1 MALHDQSTADL
12 HGDTPSAFSTKGFA
26 DRKELASFAFERT
39 RMPMVV
45 VDARA
50 PDQPIVLANSAFLK
64 LTGYTA
70 DEVIGRNCRFLQG
83 QGTSPLAIAAIRSAI
98 REEREVTV
106 EILNY
111 RKGGAPF
118 WNQLHTS
125 PLRAD
130 DGTVDYIFASQID
143 VTERRRIERLEASE
157 HRLLKEV
164 DHRAKNVM
172 AIVDSIVR
180 LSNAEDPK
188 RYAAAIQM
196 RVQALAQV
204 HTMLAESGWSAVR
217 LEEVVRQQVAPF
229 AEKRLTVFGPPVM
242 LPSPLVQPLGLVL
255 HELAVNA
262 TRHGCLRGA
271 GRYRR
276 HPVGAVAGRVWLRTR
291 MGGGWAAFG
300 VGGAQTRFWVYSC
313 HGDDRDTV
321 EGSRAQ
327 DMDRQRIG
335 TALIRSPV
343 RFQYVGWD
351 QMLLGFGSKPGL
363 QDNVAGVTLK

>member
-1 MALHDQSTADL
+1 MHDQSTTDL
-12 HGDTPSAFSTKGFA
+12 HGDAPSAFSAKGFA

-83 QGTSPLAIAAIRSAI
+83 MGTSPIDVEKIRLAI
-98 REEREVTV
+98 REEREATV

-111 RKGGAPF
+111 KKDGAPF

-143 VTERRRIERLEASE
+143 VTERRRIERLEATE

-188 RYAAAIQM
+188 RYATAIQM

-204 HTMLAESGWSAVR
+204 HTMLAEAGWSAVK
-217 LEEVVRQQVAPF
+217 LEDVVRQQVVPF
-229 AEKRLTVFGPPVM
+229 AEKRLTVSGPNIMVP
-242 LPSPLVQPLGLVL
+242 PPLVQPLGLVL

-262 TRHGCLRGA
+262 TRHGSLLA
-271 GRYRR
+271 
-276 HPVGAVAGRVWLRTR
+276 PKGRVAVEWKPLPEEGGFELAWLEA
-291 MGGGWAAFG
+291 GP
-300 VGGAQTRFWVYSC
+300 
-313 HGDDRDTV
+313 HL
-321 EGSRAQ
+321 E
-327 DMDRQRIG
+327 
-335 TALIRSPV
+335 PHEPKP
-343 RFQYVGWD
+343 
-351 QMLLGFGSKPGL
+351 GFGSILVAAMIETQLRGSVRREWTNTGL
-363 QDNVAGVTLK
+363 NLRLSIPLH

>member
-262 TRHGCLRGA
+262 TRHGCLRAQEGTVAIQWEPLPDESGFELEWVEA
-271 GRYRR
+271 GPPLESAERR
-276 HPVGAVAGRVWLRTR
+276 P
-291 MGGGWAAFG
+291 
-300 VGGAQTRFWVYSC
+300 
-313 HGDDRDTV
+313 
-321 EGSRAQ
+321 
-327 DMDRQRIG
+327 
-335 TALIRSPV
+335 
-343 RFQYVGWD
+343 
-351 QMLLGFGSKPGL
+351 GFGSILVTAMIETQLKGRVHRTWTDNGL
-363 QDNVAGVTLK
+363 ELRLSVPLSGSSM